1 MKINSSALSLKA
13 WRVRRPPSPPTPPP
27 PLASSPPSAVLG
39 REAWPPT
46 SAASEDEPR
55 FGLPFGGGAAKRLLD
70 RLLLMQKSDAVNLVS
85 ASSNAAAT
93 ATGRK
98 EESREGDARATRL
111 NGSIFEEV
119 SSQKAELVQGDTEEW

>member
-1 MKINSSALSLKA
+1 MMINSTILSFQA
-13 WRVRRPPSPPTPPP
+13 WRVRPPSTPTPPP

-46 SAASEDEPR
+46 ATSEDEPR

-85 ASSNAAAT
+85 ASSNAAT

-111 NGSIFEEV
+111 YLSIF
-119 SSQKAELVQGDTEEW
+119 A

>member
-1 MKINSSALSLKA
+1 MKINSTALSVVKGLA
-13 WRVRRPPSPPTPPP
+13 SPSSPSPPTPPP

-98 EESREGDARATRL
+98 EESREGDAHEQLDPMVQFLKRCQVRRL
-111 NGSIFEEV
+111 N
-119 SSQKAELVQGDTEEW
+119 LY